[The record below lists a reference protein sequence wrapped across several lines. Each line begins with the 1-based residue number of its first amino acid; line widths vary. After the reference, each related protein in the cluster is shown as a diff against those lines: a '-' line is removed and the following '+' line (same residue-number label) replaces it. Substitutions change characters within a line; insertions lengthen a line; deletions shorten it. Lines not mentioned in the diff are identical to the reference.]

1 MQIWALIL
9 IGYLIGAFL
18 LRDNF
23 SDVFFRS
30 DGAWWVAIIA
40 VILIGTAFA
49 NAIRNFLSFMSE
61 ERHRLLYAVA
71 ALFCIGGIEFMNTEY
86 MITFRKQSETAAL
99 AISATDAEIQRS
111 WDGHF
116 RAIAQ
121 VNGTD
126 VGLLIDTG
134 SSLVLLRHDDA
145 LRIGINLE
153 ELDYST
159 PLTTASGRSYVA
171 PIIIETLQVGD
182 VVLTGVRA
190 AVAQRGA
197 LHSSLLGMTFLEN
210 LEETIIRRDRM
221 ILRK

>member
-9 IGYLIGAFL
+9 IGYLVGAFL
-18 LRDNF
+18 LRENF
-23 SDVFFRS
+23 SAVFFRS

-49 NAIRNFLSFMSE
+49 GAIRNFLSFMSE

-71 ALFCIGGIEFMNTEY
+71 ALFCIGGIEFINTEY
-86 MITFRKQSETAAL
+86 MIGFRKQSETASL
-99 AISATDAEIQRS
+99 AISATEAEIQRS

-145 LRIGINLE
+145 LRIGINLD

-171 PIIIETLQVGD
+171 PIILETLQVGD
-182 VVLTGVRA
+182 VTLTGVRA

>member
-18 LRDNF
+18 LRENF
-23 SDVFFRS
+23 SEVFFRS

-40 VILIGTAFA
+40 IILIGTAFA
-49 NAIRNFLSFMSE
+49 SAIRNFLSFMSE

-86 MITFRKQSETAAL
+86 TIGFRKQTETAAL
-99 AISATDAEIQRS
+99 AISVKEAEIQRS

-145 LRIGINLE
+145 LRIGIALD

-182 VVLTGVRA
+182 VTLTGVRA
-190 AVAQRGA
+190 AVAERGA

>member
-18 LRDNF
+18 LRENF
-23 SDVFFRS
+23 SEVFFRS

-49 NAIRNFLSFMSE
+49 GAIRNFLSFMSE

-71 ALFCIGGIEFMNTEY
+71 ALFCIGGIEFINTEY
-86 MITFRKQSETAAL
+86 MISFRKQSETASL
-99 AISATDAEIQRS
+99 AISATEAEIQRS

-145 LRIGINLE
+145 LRIGINLDA
-153 ELDYST
+153 LDYST

-171 PIIIETLQVGD
+171 PIILETLQVGD
-182 VVLTGVRA
+182 VTLTGVRA

>member
-18 LRDNF
+18 LRENF
-23 SDVFFRS
+23 SEVFFRS

-49 NAIRNFLSFMSE
+49 GAIRNFLSFMSE
-61 ERHRLLYAVA
+61 ERHRMLYAVA
-71 ALFCIGGIEFMNTEY
+71 ALFCIGGIEFINTEY
-86 MITFRKQSETAAL
+86 MISFRKQSETASL
-99 AISATDAEIQRS
+99 AISATEAEIQRS

-145 LRIGINLE
+145 LRIGIDLDK
-153 ELDYST
+153 LDYST

-171 PIIIETLQVGD
+171 PIILETLQVGD
-182 VVLTGVRA
+182 VTLTGVRA

>member
-9 IGYLIGAFL
+9 IVYFAGAFL
-18 LRDNF
+18 LRENF
-23 SDVFFRS
+23 SELFFRE
-30 DGAWWVAIIA
+30 DGAWWVALIA
-40 VILIGTAFA
+40 VSLIGIAFA
-49 NAIRNFLSFMSE
+49 NPIRNFMNFMSE
-61 ERHRLLYAVA
+61 DRHRILYAFA
-71 ALFCIGGIEFMNTEY
+71 ALFCIGGVEFLNTEY
-86 MITFRKQSETAAL
+86 IQSFRKQSELAAI
-99 AISATDAEIQRS
+99 AISSHETEIQRS

-145 LRIGINLE
+145 LRIGIVLG

-171 PIIIETLQVGD
+171 PIILETLQVGD
-182 VVLTGVRA
+182 LTLTGVRA

-210 LEETIIRRDRM
+210 LEETVIRRDRM